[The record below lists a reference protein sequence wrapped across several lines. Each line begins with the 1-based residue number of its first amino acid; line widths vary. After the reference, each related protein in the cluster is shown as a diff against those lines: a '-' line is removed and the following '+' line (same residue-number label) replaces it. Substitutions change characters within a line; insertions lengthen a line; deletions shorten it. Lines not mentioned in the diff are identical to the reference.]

1 MAVPQLDPHKH
12 NPGRDVPM
20 PIQTKELPAGN
31 VVETYQFGVTTV
43 HICDD
48 FIAQTPMQIAK
59 VIREMHVAGWAILQN
74 QKSEAE

>member
-1 MAVPQLDPHKH
+1 MAVPQLDLHKH

-31 VVETYQFGVTTV
+31 IVETYKFGETTV

-48 FIAQTPMQIAK
+48 FIVRSPSQIAK
-59 VIREMHVAGWAILQN
+59 VIREMHEAGWAIIAN
-74 QKSEAE
+74 QKSEAD